1 MSGYECPLCHQSV
14 SQSLYE
20 KITGIWKEKEKKL
33 EELKQ
38 KEQDLAKKEKLLK
51 AKIKNERQKMNE
63 KLASKL
69 NIERAK
75 LQREI
80 QRIQNKFKDQL
91 AKEVNNALKSQK
103 KDFKTKE
110 AHWKEQIRDSSRKA
124 FEEAQKKLSRQK
136 EQIEKRERNLKNKNV
151 RLLDQYRSLQTKY
164 TTNLEKSNKKIISL
178 EEQLSKNQTP
188 QMLGLL
194 EEAVFLNKLRE
205 YFPDDRFIHTGKG
218 GDILHYVTYKK
229 KEIGSIVYELKKVA
243 NFNKEHITQTLE
255 AKEKREAD
263 YGILV
268 TNAKR
273 SKDDAGFSVSKNVI
287 IIHPAAV
294 MVLVTILRDHL
305 MTVSR
310 LKLSVEQRKQTVQ
323 AVLEY
328 IQSAN
333 FKNSIDTIIQD
344 TLDLYDDLKKEV
356 EKHAKTWE
364 FRLDKYRGIYAKTN
378 HIQSKVVYLMEDD
391 ENRKK
396 LLPAKMVAI
405 SLPTEIK

>member
-1 MSGYECPLCHQSV
+1 M
-14 SQSLYE
+14 
-20 KITGIWKEKEKKL
+20 
-33 EELKQ
+33 
-38 KEQDLAKKEKLLK
+38 
-51 AKIKNERQKMNE
+51 
-63 KLASKL
+63 
-69 NIERAK
+69 
-75 LQREI
+75 
-80 QRIQNKFKDQL
+80 
-91 AKEVNNALKSQK
+91 
-103 KDFKTKE
+103 
-110 AHWKEQIRDSSRKA
+110 
-124 FEEAQKKLSRQK
+124 
-136 EQIEKRERNLKNKNV
+136 
-151 RLLDQYRSLQTKY
+151 
-164 TTNLEKSNKKIISL
+164 
-178 EEQLSKNQTP
+178 
-188 QMLGLL
+188 
-194 EEAVFLNKLRE
+194 
-205 YFPDDRFIHTGKG
+205 
-218 GDILHYVTYKK
+218 
-229 KEIGSIVYELKKVA
+229 
-243 NFNKEHITQTLE
+243 
-255 AKEKREAD
+255 
-263 YGILV
+263 V

>member
-1 MSGYECPLCHQSV
+1 MSRFECPLCHQAV

-38 KEQDLAKKEKLLK
+38 KEQNLVKKEKKLK
-51 AKIKNERQKMNE
+51 EKIEKEKKSMNQKFTVR
-63 KLASKL
+63 L
-69 NIERAK
+69 NSERAK
-75 LQREI
+75 LQR
-80 QRIQNKFKDQL
+80 QLQQVQNKFKNQL
-91 AKEVNNALKSQK
+91 AREVNSALKIQKENFKSKEV
-103 KDFKTKE
+103 
-110 AHWKEQIRDSSRKA
+110 HWKEQLKIAGRKA
-124 FEEAQKKLSRQK
+124 IEAAQKKLTQQR

-151 RLLDQYRSLQTKY
+151 RLLDQYRSLQSKY
-164 TTNLEKSNKKIISL
+164 SANLEKSNKKIKSL
-178 EEQLSKNQTP
+178 EEQLAKNQTP

-194 EEAVFLNKLRE
+194 EETVFLKKLEE
-205 YFPDDRFIHTGKG
+205 YFPEDRFIHTGKG
-218 GDILHYVTYKK
+218 GDILHFVTYKK
-229 KEIGSIVYELKKVA
+229 KEIGSIVYELKKVT
-243 NFNKEHITQTLE
+243 NFNKDHITQTLQ

-273 SKDDAGFSVSKNVI
+273 SKDDAGFSVSKGVV

-294 MVLVTILRDHL
+294 MVLVTILREHL

-333 FKNSIDTIIQD
+333 FKNSIENIIQD
-344 TLDLYDDLKKEV
+344 TLDLYEDLRKEV
-356 EKHAKTWE
+356 EKHTKTWE
-364 FRLDKYRGIYAKTN
+364 FRLNKYRGIYAKTN
-378 HIQSKVVYLMEDD
+378 HIQSKVVYLIEDD
-391 ENRKK
+391 ENKKK
-396 LLPAKMVAI
+396 LLPAKMTDI
-405 SLPTEIK
+405 SLPIEIK